1 MPSTRQRTPI
11 QKRTLRN
18 GALLAVSKAAKL
30 VNVPL
35 VHDVARHIR
44 QVAVALKPWML
55 QAPKANDLDAQELA
69 KHVEG
74 LMDALNTAVQ
84 YLENSGVSKSGA
96 NGDVLEEIHQLHE
109 HLSDTHAKLQE
120 LQTASYTTKL
130 ASQTEIR
137 EGILLL
143 EKDLSRTIVELT
155 LRLLVAVLATGAHNQ
170 LVIVQRLHST
180 ARKHKTLARDHKT
193 LARDH
198 KALAREHKA
207 LVRKH
212 DVLLC
217 ITQRHQRTSDETIR
231 ELAGTCKGL
240 EHQVNAVLPLRRT
253 DEQRIA
259 YLLLL
264 NGASLFFFRSKVCP
278 SVTYL

>member
-44 QVAVALKPWML
+44 QVAVALKPWVL

-74 LMDALNTAVQ
+74 LMNALNTAVS
-84 YLENSGVSKSGA
+84 YLENSGVSRSGA
-96 NGDVLEEIHQLHE
+96 NGNVLEEIHQLHT
-109 HLSDTHAKLQE
+109 HLSDTHAKLQK

-143 EKDLSRTIVELT
+143 EKDLSRTIIELT
-155 LRLLVAVLATGAHNQ
+155 LRLLVVVLSTGAHNQ

-180 ARKHKTLARDHKT
+180 AREHKALVRDHKT
-193 LARDH
+193 LAR
-198 KALAREHKA
+198 
-207 LVRKH
+207 KH
-212 DVLLC
+212 NGLLRSQR
-217 ITQRHQRTSDETIR
+217 ITQRRQRTSDKTIR
-231 ELAGTCKGL
+231 RLDANCKGL
-240 EHQVNAVLPLRRT
+240 EHQVNAMLLMRRT

-259 YLLLL
+259 YLVLL
-264 NGASLFFFRSKVCP
+264 NGASFFFICASQVDALEHLWP
-278 SVTYL
+278 SVTYM